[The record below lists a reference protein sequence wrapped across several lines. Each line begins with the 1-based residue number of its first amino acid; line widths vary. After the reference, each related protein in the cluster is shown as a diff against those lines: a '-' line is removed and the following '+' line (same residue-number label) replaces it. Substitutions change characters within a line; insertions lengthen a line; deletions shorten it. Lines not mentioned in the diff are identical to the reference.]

1 MPPLRSIQARYT
13 LFLVL
18 FVLVLFVL
26 TVVGIGQL
34 VAPTLRHT
42 EEQVVLNRIAEVAEQ
57 IQGELNKVQSQQRT
71 ITQTIPLLDS
81 DAIDKVLPGL
91 VDQYGELKVFGGGIW
106 PLPNQRTPGRNK
118 HSTFWHRDASGKL
131 AVNTFW
137 NSDPAPNYYDQ
148 SWYKG
153 GLASPRGQC
162 AWAAAY
168 KDDASQEPRTNCA
181 MAIQRDGVPYGV
193 ATIDVTL
200 GFFNDLV
207 ASKEKDIGG
216 QMLIVEGDGKI
227 ISNSS
232 RISGPVVLKNIS
244 ELTGSSAFAGQVSK
258 ALAHR
263 DQALQRS
270 EFNNLGVASTFY
282 MRPIEGT
289 PWFLATALPTSLI
302 TAQRDDVLGTLALLQ
317 IPMVLLLVLLAVY
330 AIRQLVQRMKSLKTN
345 IDALSA
351 GDADL
356 TRRITIRAEDELGA
370 IGHSVNRFIV
380 YLQNM
385 IGEVTQATGAMS
397 SSLEQLQRT
406 SAHTNQILV
415 RHASETDQTVTAIT
429 EMSSTAD
436 TVAQNAAETAAFTQ
450 RANEHADRSRVVVGE
465 ASNSVSALIGE
476 VSSATHSVENMRQ
489 DAARI
494 TETLGVIG
502 AIAGQTNLLAL
513 NAAIEAARAGEQGRG
528 FAVVADEVRAL
539 AARTQ
544 ASTSQINEMLTR
556 LTAGVSSSVAAMENT
571 QASCQSAADA
581 TARVN
586 TGLDEM
592 AGSVSHINNLSTQ
605 IATAAEQQSA
615 VTEEINRSMVQIRQM
630 VEELVQSGHATETNT
645 QSLLDAN
652 GRVIALMGRFK
663 VR

>member
-1 MPPLRSIQARYT
+1 MPALRTIQARYT
-13 LFLVL
+13 SFLVL
-18 FVLVLFVL
+18 FILVLFGL
-26 TVVGIGQL
+26 TVAGISQL
-34 VAPTLRHT
+34 VAPKLRHT
-42 EEQVVLNRIAEVAEQ
+42 EEQVVLNRIGEVAQQ
-57 IQGELNKVQSQQRT
+57 IQGELNKVQAQQRT

-81 DAIDKVLPGL
+81 TTIDTVLPGL

-106 PLPNQRTPGRNK
+106 PLPGQREAGRNK
-118 HSTFWHRDASGKL
+118 FSTFWHRDASGKL

-137 NSDPAPNYYDQ
+137 NSDAAPNYYDQ
-148 SWYKG
+148 AWYKG
-153 GLASPRGQC
+153 GMQTPRGQC

-168 KDDASQEPRTNCA
+168 KDDASAEPRTNCA
-181 MAIQRDGVPYGV
+181 MAITRDGVPYGV
-193 ATIDVTL
+193 STIDVTL

-207 ASKEKDIGG
+207 ARKEKDLGAE
-216 QMLIVEGDGKI
+216 MLIVEADGKI

-232 RISGPVVLKNIS
+232 RINGPIVLKNIS
-244 ELTGSSAFAGQVSK
+244 DLAASSALAAQVK
-258 ALAHR
+258 TALGRR
-263 DQALQRS
+263 DATLQRV
-270 EFNNLGVASTFY
+270 EFDNQGVANTFF

-289 PWFLATALPTSLI
+289 PWFLATALPTQLI
-302 TAQRDDVLGTLALLQ
+302 TAQRDDVLGTLSLLQ
-317 IPMVLLLVLLAVY
+317 IPMVILLVLLQMY
-330 AIRQLVQRMKSLKTN
+330 AIRQLIQRMTALKAN

-370 IGHSVNRFIV
+370 IGHSVNTFIA
-380 YLQNM
+380 YLQSM
-385 IGEVTQATGAMS
+385 IGEVTQATGAMA
-397 SSLEQLQRT
+397 SSLEKLQQT
-406 SAHTNQILV
+406 SAQTNQILV

-436 TVAQNAAETAAFTQ
+436 SVAENAAETAAFTQ

-465 ASNSVSALIGE
+465 ASSSVIALIDE
-476 VSSATHSVENMRQ
+476 VASATHKVESMQQ
-489 DAARI
+489 DAQRI
-494 TETLGVIG
+494 TEILGVIG

-544 ASTSQINEMLTR
+544 DSTSQINEMLSR
-556 LTAGVSSSVAAMENT
+556 LTQGVSSSVTAMENT

-586 TGLDEM
+586 AGLDEM
-592 AGSVSHINNLSTQ
+592 AGSVSHINSLSTQ

-615 VTEEINRSMVQIRQM
+615 VTEEINRSMVQIRHM
-630 VEELVQSGHATETNT
+630 VDELVQSGHATELNT
-645 QSLLDAN
+645 RQLLEAN
-652 GRVIALMGRFK
+652 GRVSSIMGRFK

>member
-13 LFLVL
+13 LFPLL
-18 FVLVLFVL
+18 FVLVLIVL

-42 EEQVVLNRIAEVAEQ
+42 EEQVVLNRISEVAQ
-57 IQGELNKVQSQQRT
+57 KIQGELSKVQSQQRS

-137 NSDPAPNYYDQ
+137 NSDAAPNYYDQ

-153 GLASPRGQC
+153 GLASPPGQC

-181 MAIQRDGVPYGV
+181 MAIQRDGVPYGI

-227 ISNSS
+227 ISNST

-244 ELTGSSAFAGQVSK
+244 ELTGTSSFAAQVSK
-258 ALAHR
+258 ALTHR
-263 DQALQRS
+263 DQALQRY
-270 EFNNLGVASTFY
+270 EFDNQGVASTFY

-302 TAQRDDVLGTLALLQ
+302 TAQRDDVLGSLALLQ
-317 IPMVLLLVLLAVY
+317 IPMVLLLVLLAAY

-385 IGEVTQATGAMS
+385 IGEVTQATGAMAS
-397 SSLEQLQRT
+397 GLEQLQKT

-476 VSSATHSVENMRQ
+476 VSSATHTVENMRQ

-544 ASTSQINEMLTR
+544 ASTSQINEMLAR
-556 LTAGVSSSVAAMENT
+556 LTTGVSSSVTAMEAT

-615 VTEEINRSMVQIRQM
+615 VTEEINRSMVQIRHM
-630 VEELVQSGHATETNT
+630 VEELVESGHAAETNT
-645 QSLLDAN
+645 QNLLDAN

-663 VR
+663 VQ

>member
-34 VAPTLRHT
+34 VAPKLRQT
-42 EEQVVLNRIAEVAEQ
+42 EEQVVLNRVSEVAEQ
-57 IQGELNKVQSQQRT
+57 IQGELNKVQAQQRS

-131 AVNTFW
+131 TVNTFW

-181 MAIQRDGVPYGV
+181 MAIQRDGAAYGV

-216 QMLIVEGDGKI
+216 QMLIVEADGKI

-244 ELTGSSAFAGQVSK
+244 ELTGTSTFAAQISK

-270 EFNNLGVASTFY
+270 EFDNGGVASTFY

-317 IPMVLLLVLLAVY
+317 IPMVLLLVLLAAY
-330 AIRQLVQRMKSLKTN
+330 AIRQLVQRMKTLKTN

-356 TRRITIRAEDELGA
+356 TRRIVIRAEDELGA

-397 SSLEQLQRT
+397 SGLEQLQHT
-406 SAHTNQILV
+406 SAQTNRILV

-465 ASNSVSALIGE
+465 ASSSVSALIGE
-476 VSSATHSVENMRQ
+476 VSSATHTVENMRQ

-544 ASTSQINEMLTR
+544 ASTSQINEMLAR
-556 LTAGVSSSVAAMENT
+556 LTTGVSSSVTAMENT

-615 VTEEINRSMVQIRQM
+615 VTEEINRSMVQIRHM
-630 VEELVQSGHATETNT
+630 VEELVQSGQATETNT
-645 QSLLDAN
+645 HSLLEAN

>member
-1 MPPLRSIQARYT
+1 MPMFRTIQARYT

-18 FVLVLFVL
+18 FVLLLFVL
-26 TVVGIGQL
+26 TVVGISQL
-34 VAPTLRHT
+34 VAPTLRKT
-42 EEQVVLNRIAEVAEQ
+42 EEQVVLNRVAEVAEQ
-57 IQGELNKVQSQQRT
+57 IKNELNKVQAQQRS

-81 DAIDKVLPGL
+81 DTIDKVLPGL

-106 PLPNQRTPGRNK
+106 PLPGQRTPGRNK
-118 HSTFWHRDASGKL
+118 HSTFWHRDANGQLK
-131 AVNTFW
+131 VNTFW
-137 NSDPAPNYYDQ
+137 NSAEAPNYYEQ
-148 SWYKG
+148 PWYKG
-153 GLASPRGQC
+153 GMATPRGQC

-193 ATIDVTL
+193 STIDVTL

-207 ASKEKDIGG
+207 ARKEKDIGG
-216 QMLIVEGDGKI
+216 EMLIVEGDGKI
-227 ISNSS
+227 ISNSTHINS
-232 RISGPVVLKNIS
+232 PVVLKNINDLAS
-244 ELTGSSAFAGQVSK
+244 SSAFAAQVK
-258 ALAHR
+258 I
-263 DQALQRS
+263 ALQNRDAAS
-270 EFNNLGVASTFY
+270 HRVEFDNDGVTSTFF

-289 PWFLATALPTSLI
+289 PWFLATALPTQLI
-302 TAQRDDVLGTLALLQ
+302 TAQRDDVLNTLALLQ
-317 IPMVLLLVLLAVY
+317 IPMIILLVLLQVY
-330 AIRQLVQRMKSLKTN
+330 AISKLINRMRALKTN

-370 IGHSVNRFIV
+370 IGHSVNHFIV

-385 IGEVTQATGAMS
+385 IGEVTQATGDMA
-397 SSLEQLQRT
+397 SSLDKLQKT
-406 SAHTNQILV
+406 SAHTNQILT
-415 RHASETDQTVTAIT
+415 RHASETEQTVTAIT
-429 EMSSTAD
+429 EMSATAD
-436 TVAQNAAETAAFTQ
+436 TVAENAAETAAFTQ

-465 ASNSVSALIGE
+465 ASNSVVALIDE
-476 VSSATHSVENMRQ
+476 VSSATHKVESMQQ
-489 DAARI
+489 DAQRI
-494 TETLGVIG
+494 TEILGVIG

-544 ASTSQINEMLTR
+544 ASTSEINEMLTR
-556 LTAGVSSSVAAMENT
+556 LTQGVSSSVAAMENT

-586 TGLDEM
+586 AGLDEM
-592 AGSVSHINNLSTQ
+592 AGSVSHINSLSTQ

-615 VTEEINRSMVQIRQM
+615 VTEEINRSMVQIRHM
-630 VEELVQSGHATETNT
+630 VEELVQTGHATDDNT
-645 QSLLDAN
+645 RSLLDAN
-652 GRVIALMGRFK
+652 NRVSALMGRFK

>member
-57 IQGELNKVQSQQRT
+57 IQGELNKVQSQQRS
-71 ITQTIPLLDS
+71 ITQTVPLLDS

-232 RISGPVVLKNIS
+232 RFSGPVVLKNIS
-244 ELTGSSAFAGQVSK
+244 ELAGTSAFAAQISK
-258 ALAHR
+258 ALVNR
-263 DQALQRS
+263 DQALQRG
-270 EFNNLGVASTFY
+270 EFDNQGVASTFY
-282 MRPIEGT
+282 MRPIGGT

-370 IGHSVNRFIV
+370 IGHSVNRFIL

-465 ASNSVSALIGE
+465 ASTSVSALIGE

-544 ASTSQINEMLTR
+544 ASTSQINDMLTR

-645 QSLLDAN
+645 QSLLEAN

-663 VR
+663 VQ

>member
-18 FVLVLFVL
+18 FVLVLLVL

-42 EEQVVLNRIAEVAEQ
+42 EEQVVLNRVAEVAEQ
-57 IQGELNKVQSQQRT
+57 IKGELNKVQAQQRS

-106 PLPNQRTPGRNK
+106 PLPGQRTPGRNK

-137 NSDPAPNYYDQ
+137 NSDAAPNYYDQ

-181 MAIQRDGVPYGV
+181 MAIARDGAAYGV

-207 ASKEKDIGG
+207 AGKEKDIGG

-232 RISGPVVLKNIS
+232 RINSPVVLKNIS
-244 ELTGSSAFAGQVSK
+244 ELAGSSAFAAQVSQ

-263 DQALQRS
+263 DQGLQRS
-270 EFNNLGVASTFY
+270 EFDNGGVASTFY
-282 MRPIEGT
+282 LRPIEGT

-317 IPMVLLLVLLAVY
+317 IPMVLLLVLLAAY

-397 SSLEQLQRT
+397 SGLAQLQQT

-465 ASNSVSALIGE
+465 ASTSVSNLIGE
-476 VSSATHSVENMRQ
+476 VSSATHTVENMRQ

-544 ASTSQINEMLTR
+544 ASTSQINEMLAR
-556 LTAGVSSSVAAMENT
+556 LTGGVSSSVAAMENT

-630 VEELVQSGHATETNT
+630 VEELVESGHATETNT
-645 QSLLDAN
+645 RSLLDAN
-652 GRVIALMGRFK
+652 GRVIALMSRFK
-663 VR
+663 VQ

>member
-42 EEQVVLNRIAEVAEQ
+42 EEQVVLNRVAEVAER
-57 IQGELNKVQSQQRT
+57 IKGELNKVQAQQRT
-71 ITQTIPLLDS
+71 ITQTVPLLDS

-131 AVNTFW
+131 MVNTFW

-153 GLASPRGQC
+153 GLAAPRGQC

-181 MAIQRDGVPYGV
+181 MAIQRDGAAYGV

-232 RISGPVVLKNIS
+232 RLSSPVVLKNIS
-244 ELTGSSAFAGQVSK
+244 ELTGTSAFAAQVSK

-270 EFNNLGVASTFY
+270 EFDNGGVASTFY

-302 TAQRDDVLGTLALLQ
+302 TAQRDDVLGSLALLQ
-317 IPMVLLLVLLAVY
+317 IPMVVLLVLLALY
-330 AIRQLVQRMKSLKTN
+330 AIRQLVQRMKTLKTN
-345 IDALSA
+345 IDALST

-397 SSLEQLQRT
+397 SGLEQLQRT

-465 ASNSVSALIGE
+465 ASSSVGALIGE
-476 VSSATHSVENMRQ
+476 VSSATQSVENMRQ

-494 TETLGVIG
+494 TETLGEIG
-502 AIAGQTNLLAL
+502 AIAGQTNLLAV

-544 ASTSQINEMLTR
+544 ASTSQINEMLAR
-556 LTAGVSSSVAAMENT
+556 LTSGVSSSVAAMENT

-615 VTEEINRSMVQIRQM
+615 VTEEINRSMVQIRHM
-630 VEELVQSGHATETNT
+630 VEELVESGHATETNT

-652 GRVIALMGRFK
+652 GRVISLMSRFK

>member
-34 VAPTLRHT
+34 VAPKLRQT
-42 EEQVVLNRIAEVAEQ
+42 EEQVVLNRVAEVAEQ
-57 IQGELNKVQSQQRT
+57 IQGELNKVQAQQRS

-181 MAIQRDGVPYGV
+181 MAIQRDGAPYGV

-244 ELTGSSAFAGQVSK
+244 ELTGTSAFAAQVSK

-270 EFNNLGVASTFY
+270 EFDNGGVASTFY

-289 PWFLATALPTSLI
+289 PWFLATALPTTLI

-317 IPMVLLLVLLAVY
+317 IPMVLLLVLLAAY
-330 AIRQLVQRMKSLKTN
+330 AIRQLMQRMQSLKTN

-397 SSLEQLQRT
+397 SGLEQLQHT
-406 SAHTNQILV
+406 SAQTNRILV

-465 ASNSVSALIGE
+465 ASSSVSALIGE
-476 VSSATHSVENMRQ
+476 VSSATHTVENMRQ

-544 ASTSQINEMLTR
+544 ASTSQINEMLAR
-556 LTAGVSSSVAAMENT
+556 LTTGVSSSVAAMENT

-586 TGLDEM
+586 SGLDEM

-645 QSLLDAN
+645 QSLLAAN
-652 GRVIALMGRFK
+652 GRVISLMSRFK

>member
-1 MPPLRSIQARYT
+1 MPPLRSIQTRYT

-26 TVVGIGQL
+26 TVAGIGQL
-34 VAPTLRHT
+34 VAPKLRHT

-57 IQGELNKVQSQQRT
+57 IQGELNKVQAQQRS

-137 NSDPAPNYYDQ
+137 NSDAAPNYYDQ

-181 MAIQRDGVPYGV
+181 MAIQRDGAAYGV

-227 ISNSS
+227 ISNST

-244 ELTGSSAFAGQVSK
+244 ELAGTSAFAAQVSK

-263 DQALQRS
+263 DQAQRA
-270 EFNNLGVASTFY
+270 EFDNQGVASTFY

-302 TAQRDDVLGTLALLQ
+302 TAQRDDVLGSLALLQ
-317 IPMVLLLVLLAVY
+317 IPMVLLLVLLAFY
-330 AIRQLVQRMKSLKTN
+330 AIRQLVQRMKSLSIN

-356 TRRITIRAEDELGA
+356 TRRITIRAEDEMGA
-370 IGHSVNRFIV
+370 IGHSVNRFII

-385 IGEVTQATGAMS
+385 IGEVTLATGAMS
-397 SSLEQLQRT
+397 TGLEQLQQT
-406 SAHTNQILV
+406 SAQTNRILV

-436 TVAQNAAETAAFTQ
+436 TVAQNAAETASFTQ

-465 ASNSVSALIGE
+465 ASTSVSALIGE
-476 VSSATHSVENMRQ
+476 VASATHTVENMRQ

-544 ASTSQINEMLTR
+544 ASTSQINEMLAR
-556 LTAGVSSSVAAMENT
+556 LTTGVSSSVTAMENT

-615 VTEEINRSMVQIRQM
+615 VTEEINRSMVQIRHM
-630 VEELVQSGHATETNT
+630 VEELVESGHATETNT

-652 GRVIALMGRFK
+652 GRVIALMSRFK

>member
-57 IQGELNKVQSQQRT
+57 IQGELNKVQSQQRS

-244 ELTGSSAFAGQVSK
+244 ELTGTSAFAAQVSK
-258 ALAHR
+258 ALTNR

-270 EFNNLGVASTFY
+270 EFDNEGVASTFY
-282 MRPIEGT
+282 MRPIGGT

-330 AIRQLVQRMKSLKTN
+330 AIRQLVQRMKSLKSN

-465 ASNSVSALIGE
+465 ASTSVSALIGE

-544 ASTSQINEMLTR
+544 ASTSQINDMLTR

-645 QSLLDAN
+645 QSLLEAN

>member
-18 FVLVLFVL
+18 FVLVLLVL

-34 VAPTLRHT
+34 VAPKLQDT
-42 EEQVVLNRIAEVAEQ
+42 EEQVVLNRVAEVAEQ
-57 IQGELNKVQSQQRT
+57 IQGELNKVQAQQRT

-181 MAIQRDGVPYGV
+181 MAIQRDGAAYGV

-244 ELTGSSAFAGQVSK
+244 ELTGTSAFAAQVSK

-263 DQALQRS
+263 DQALQRA
-270 EFNNLGVASTFY
+270 EFDNQGVASTFY

-302 TAQRDDVLGTLALLQ
+302 TAQRNDVLGTLALLQ
-317 IPMVLLLVLLAVY
+317 IPMVLLLVLLAAY
-330 AIRQLVQRMKSLKTN
+330 AIRQLVQRMKALKGN

-385 IGEVTQATGAMS
+385 IGEVTQATGAMAS
-397 SSLEQLQRT
+397 GLEQLQHI
-406 SAHTNQILV
+406 SAHTNQILL

-465 ASNSVSALIGE
+465 ASTSVSALIGE
-476 VSSATHSVENMRQ
+476 VASATHTVENMRQ

-544 ASTSQINEMLTR
+544 ASTSQINEMLAR
-556 LTAGVSSSVAAMENT
+556 LTTGVSSSVAAMENT

-630 VEELVQSGHATETNT
+630 VEELVESGHATETNT
-645 QSLLDAN
+645 QSLLEAN

>member
-1 MPPLRSIQARYT
+1 MPALRSIQARYT

-34 VAPTLRHT
+34 VAPKLRHT
-42 EEQVVLNRIAEVAEQ
+42 EEQVVLNRISEVAEQ
-57 IQGELNKVQSQQRT
+57 IQGELNKVQAQQRT

-137 NSDPAPNYYDQ
+137 NSDAAPNYYDQ

-181 MAIQRDGVPYGV
+181 MAIQRDGAAYGV

-200 GFFNDLV
+200 GFFNELV
-207 ASKEKDIGG
+207 ANKEKDIGG

-244 ELTGSSAFAGQVSK
+244 ELAGTSAFAAQVSQ

-270 EFNNLGVASTFY
+270 EFDNQGVASTFY
-282 MRPIEGT
+282 LRAIEGT

-302 TAQRDDVLGTLALLQ
+302 TAQRDDVLSSLALLQ
-317 IPMVLLLVLLAVY
+317 IPMVLLLVILAVY
-330 AIRQLVQRMKSLKTN
+330 AIRKLVQRMKTLKTN
-345 IDALSA
+345 IDALST

-397 SSLEQLQRT
+397 SSLEQLQQT
-406 SAHTNQILV
+406 SAHTNQILM

-436 TVAQNAAETAAFTQ
+436 TVAQSAAETASFTQ
-450 RANEHADRSRVVVGE
+450 RANEHADHSRVVVGE
-465 ASNSVSALIGE
+465 ASSSVSALIDE
-476 VSSATHSVENMRQ
+476 VASATHTVENMRQ

-544 ASTSQINEMLTR
+544 ASTSQINEMLAR
-556 LTAGVSSSVAAMENT
+556 LTSGVSSSVAAMENT

-630 VEELVQSGHATETNT
+630 VEELVHSGHATQSNT

-652 GRVIALMGRFK
+652 GRVIALMSRFK

>member
-34 VAPTLRHT
+34 VAPKLRFT
-42 EEQVVLNRIAEVAEQ
+42 EEQVVLNRVAEVAEQ
-57 IQGELNKVQSQQRT
+57 IQGELNKVQSQQRS
-71 ITQTIPLLDS
+71 ITQTVPLLDS

-131 AVNTFW
+131 TVNTFW

-244 ELTGSSAFAGQVSK
+244 ELTGTSAFALQVSK

-270 EFNNLGVASTFY
+270 EFDNGGVASTFY

-317 IPMVLLLVLLAVY
+317 IPMVLLLVLLAAY

-397 SSLEQLQRT
+397 TGLEQLQHT
-406 SAHTNQILV
+406 SAQTNRILV

-465 ASNSVSALIGE
+465 ASSSVSALIGE
-476 VSSATHSVENMRQ
+476 VSSATHTVENMRQ

-544 ASTSQINEMLTR
+544 ASTSQINEMLAR
-556 LTAGVSSSVAAMENT
+556 LTTGVSSSVAAMENT

-615 VTEEINRSMVQIRQM
+615 VTEEINRSMVQIRHM
-630 VEELVQSGHATETNT
+630 VEELVQSGHDTQTNT
-645 QSLLDAN
+645 QSLLEAN

-663 VR
+663 VQ

>member
-42 EEQVVLNRIAEVAEQ
+42 EEQVVLNRVAEVAER
-57 IQGELNKVQSQQRT
+57 IKGELNKVQAQQRT
-71 ITQTIPLLDS
+71 ITQTVPLLDS

-131 AVNTFW
+131 MVNTFW

-153 GLASPRGQC
+153 GLAAPRGQC

-181 MAIQRDGVPYGV
+181 MAIQRDGAAYGV

-232 RISGPVVLKNIS
+232 RLSSPVVLKSIS
-244 ELTGSSAFAGQVSK
+244 ELTGTSAFAAQVSK

-270 EFNNLGVASTFY
+270 EFDNGGVASTFY

-302 TAQRDDVLGTLALLQ
+302 TAQRDDVLGSLALLQ
-317 IPMVLLLVLLAVY
+317 IPMVVLLVLLALY
-330 AIRQLVQRMKSLKTN
+330 AIRQLVQRMKTLKTN
-345 IDALSA
+345 IDALST

-397 SSLEQLQRT
+397 SGLEQLQRT

-465 ASNSVSALIGE
+465 ASSSVGALIGE
-476 VSSATHSVENMRQ
+476 VSSATQSVENMRQ

-544 ASTSQINEMLTR
+544 ASTSQINEMLAR
-556 LTAGVSSSVAAMENT
+556 LTSGVSSSVAAMENT

-615 VTEEINRSMVQIRQM
+615 VTEEINRSMVQIRHM
-630 VEELVQSGHATETNT
+630 VEELVESGHATETNT

-652 GRVIALMGRFK
+652 GRVISLMSRFK

>member
-57 IQGELNKVQSQQRT
+57 IQGELNKVQSQQRS

-131 AVNTFW
+131 AINTFW

-244 ELTGSSAFAGQVSK
+244 ELTGTSAFAAQVNK
-258 ALAHR
+258 ALTNR

-270 EFNNLGVASTFY
+270 EFDNQGVASTFY
-282 MRPIEGT
+282 MRPIGGT

-330 AIRQLVQRMKSLKTN
+330 AIRQLVQRMKSLKSN

-465 ASNSVSALIGE
+465 ASTSVSALIGE

-544 ASTSQINEMLTR
+544 ASTSQINDMLTR

-645 QSLLDAN
+645 QSLLEAN

>member
-1 MPPLRSIQARYT
+1 MPPLRSIQSRYT

-57 IQGELNKVQSQQRT
+57 IKGELNKVQAQQRS

-131 AVNTFW
+131 TVNTFW
-137 NSDPAPNYYDQ
+137 NSDAAPNYYDQ

-181 MAIQRDGVPYGV
+181 MAIQRDGAAYGV

-200 GFFNDLV
+200 GFFNELV

-232 RISGPVVLKNIS
+232 RINGPVVLKNIS
-244 ELTGSSAFAGQVSK
+244 ELAGSSAFAAQVSA

-263 DQALQRS
+263 DQGLQRS
-270 EFNNLGVASTFY
+270 EFDNGGVASTFY
-282 MRPIEGT
+282 LRPIEGT

-317 IPMVLLLVLLAVY
+317 IPMVLLLVLLAAY

-397 SSLEQLQRT
+397 SGLEQLQQA
-406 SAHTNQILV
+406 SAQTNRILV

-429 EMSSTAD
+429 EMSSTAE

-465 ASNSVSALIGE
+465 ASTSVSALIGE
-476 VSSATHSVENMRQ
+476 VSSATHTVENMRQ

-544 ASTSQINEMLTR
+544 ASTSQINEMLAR
-556 LTAGVSSSVAAMENT
+556 LTTGVSSSVAAMENT

-615 VTEEINRSMVQIRQM
+615 VTEKINRSMVQIRQM
-630 VEELVQSGHATETNT
+630 VEELVHSGHATESNT

-652 GRVIALMGRFK
+652 GRVIALMSRFK

>member
-1 MPPLRSIQARYT
+1 MPAFRTIQARYT

-18 FVLVLFVL
+18 FILLLSVL
-26 TVVGIGQL
+26 TVVGISQL
-34 VAPTLRHT
+34 VAPKLRHT

-57 IQGELNKVQSQQRT
+57 IQGELNKVQAQQRS

-81 DAIDKVLPGL
+81 AAIDTVLPGL

-106 PLPNQRTPGRNK
+106 PLPGQREVGRNK
-118 HSTFWHRDASGKL
+118 FSTFWHRDASGKL

-137 NSDPAPNYYDQ
+137 NSDAAPNYYDQ

-153 GLASPRGQC
+153 GMQTPRGQC

-168 KDDASQEPRTNCA
+168 KDDASAEPRTNCA
-181 MAIQRDGVPYGV
+181 MAIQKNGSAWGVS
-193 ATIDVTL
+193 TIDVTL

-207 ASKEKDIGG
+207 ARKEKDLNAE
-216 QMLIVEGDGKI
+216 MLIVEADGKI

-232 RISGPVVLKNIS
+232 RISGPIVLKNIS
-244 ELTGSSAFAGQVSK
+244 ELAGGSTFASQVK
-258 ALAHR
+258 AGLQNR
-263 DQALQRS
+263 DQAQRV
-270 EFNNLGVASTFY
+270 EFDNHGEASTFF

-289 PWFLATALPTSLI
+289 PWFLATALPTKML
-302 TAQRDDVLGTLALLQ
+302 TAQRDDVLSSLSMLQ
-317 IPMVLLLVLLAVY
+317 IPLVILLVMLQVY
-330 AIRQLVQRMKSLKTN
+330 AIRQLVSRMKALKAN
-345 IDALSA
+345 IDSLSS

-370 IGHSVNRFIV
+370 IGHSVNTFIA

-385 IGEVTQATGAMS
+385 IGEVTQATGAMA
-397 SSLEQLQRT
+397 SSLDSLQRT
-406 SAHTNQILV
+406 SAHTSQILL
-415 RHASETDQTVTAIT
+415 RHASETDQTVTAIN
-429 EMSSTAD
+429 EMSSTAES
-436 TVAQNAAETAAFTQ
+436 VAQNAAETAAFTQ
-450 RANEHADRSRVVVGE
+450 RANENADRSRVVVGE
-465 ASNSVSALIGE
+465 ASSSVVALIDE
-476 VSSATHSVENMRQ
+476 VASATHKVESMQQ
-489 DAARI
+489 DAQRI
-494 TETLGVIG
+494 TEILGVIG

-544 ASTSQINEMLTR
+544 ASTSEINEMLSR
-556 LTAGVSSSVAAMENT
+556 LTQGVSSSVSAMENT

-581 TARVN
+581 TTRVN
-586 TGLDEM
+586 SGLDEM
-592 AGSVSHINNLSTQ
+592 AGAVSHINSLSTQ

-615 VTEEINRSMVQIRQM
+615 VTEEINRSMVQIRHM
-630 VEELVQSGHATETNT
+630 VDELVESGQASELNT
-645 QSLLDAN
+645 RQLLEAN
-652 GRVIALMGRFK
+652 SRVSAIMGRFK

>member
-1 MPPLRSIQARYT
+1 MPMFRTIQARYT

-18 FVLVLFVL
+18 FVLLLFVL
-26 TVVGIGQL
+26 TVVGISQL
-34 VAPTLRHT
+34 VAPTLRKT
-42 EEQVVLNRIAEVAEQ
+42 EEQVVLNRVAEVAEQ
-57 IQGELNKVQSQQRT
+57 IKNELNKVQAQQRS

-81 DAIDKVLPGL
+81 DTIDKVLPGL

-106 PLPNQRTPGRNK
+106 PLPGQRTPGRNK
-118 HSTFWHRDASGKL
+118 HSTFWHRDANGQL
-131 AVNTFW
+131 QVNTFW
-137 NSDPAPNYYDQ
+137 NSAEAPNYYEQ
-148 SWYKG
+148 PWYKG
-153 GLASPRGQC
+153 GMATPRGQC

-193 ATIDVTL
+193 STIDVTL

-207 ASKEKDIGG
+207 ARKEKDIGG
-216 QMLIVEGDGKI
+216 EMLIVEADGKI
-227 ISNSS
+227 ISNSTHINS
-232 RISGPVVLKNIS
+232 PVVLKNIS
-244 ELTGSSAFAGQVSK
+244 DLAGSSAFAAQVK
-258 ALAHR
+258 T
-263 DQALQRS
+263 ALQNRDAAS
-270 EFNNLGVASTFY
+270 HRVEFNNDGVASTFF

-289 PWFLATALPTSLI
+289 PWFLATALPTQLI
-302 TAQRDDVLGTLALLQ
+302 TAQRDDVLNTLALLQ
-317 IPMVLLLVLLAVY
+317 IPMIVLLVLLQVY
-330 AIRQLVQRMKSLKTN
+330 AISKLINRMRALKTN

-385 IGEVTQATGAMS
+385 IGEVTQATGDMA
-397 SSLEQLQRT
+397 SSLDKLQKT
-406 SAHTNQILV
+406 SAHTNQILT
-415 RHASETDQTVTAIT
+415 RHASETEQTVTAIT
-429 EMSSTAD
+429 EMSATAD
-436 TVAQNAAETAAFTQ
+436 TVAENAAETAAFTQ

-465 ASNSVSALIGE
+465 ASSSVVALIDE
-476 VSSATHSVENMRQ
+476 VSSATHKVESMQQ
-489 DAARI
+489 DAQRI
-494 TETLGVIG
+494 TEILGVIG

-544 ASTSQINEMLTR
+544 ASTSEINEMLTR
-556 LTAGVSSSVAAMENT
+556 LTQGVSSSVAAMENT

-586 TGLDEM
+586 AGLDEM
-592 AGSVSHINNLSTQ
+592 AGSVSHINSLSTQ
-605 IATAAEQQSA
+605 IATAAEQQSS
-615 VTEEINRSMVQIRQM
+615 VTEEINRSMVQIRHM
-630 VEELVQSGHATETNT
+630 VEELVQSGHATDDNT
-645 QSLLDAN
+645 RSLLDAN
-652 GRVIALMGRFK
+652 NRVSALMGRFK
-663 VR
+663 VK

>member
-1 MPPLRSIQARYT
+1 MPALRSIQARYT

-26 TVVGIGQL
+26 TIVGIGQL
-34 VAPTLRHT
+34 VAPKLQHT
-42 EEQVVLNRIAEVAEQ
+42 EEQVVLNRVSEVAEQ
-57 IQGELNKVQSQQRT
+57 IQGELNKVQAQQRT

-181 MAIQRDGVPYGV
+181 MAIQRDGAAYGV

-244 ELTGSSAFAGQVSK
+244 ELTGTSAFAAQVSK
-258 ALAHR
+258 ALAQR
-263 DQALQRS
+263 NQGLQRS
-270 EFNNLGVASTFY
+270 EFDNGGVASTFY

-302 TAQRDDVLGTLALLQ
+302 TAQRNDVLGSLALLQ
-317 IPMVLLLVLLAVY
+317 IPMVLLLVLLQVY
-330 AIRQLVQRMKSLKTN
+330 AIRQLVQRMKSLKSN

-385 IGEVTQATGAMS
+385 IGEVTQATAAMS
-397 SSLEQLQRT
+397 SGLAQLQQT
-406 SAHTNQILV
+406 SAQTNQILV

-544 ASTSQINEMLTR
+544 ASTSQINEMLAR
-556 LTAGVSSSVAAMENT
+556 LTTGVSTSVAAMENT

-615 VTEEINRSMVQIRQM
+615 VTEEINRSMVHIRHM

-652 GRVIALMGRFK
+652 GRVIALMSRFK

>member
-18 FVLVLFVL
+18 FVLVLLVL

-42 EEQVVLNRIAEVAEQ
+42 EEQVVLNRISEVAEK
-57 IQGELNKVQSQQRT
+57 IQGELNKVQSQQRS

-181 MAIQRDGVPYGV
+181 MAIQRDGAPYGV

-227 ISNSS
+227 ISNST

-244 ELTGSSAFAGQVSK
+244 ELTGTSSFAAQVSK

-270 EFNNLGVASTFY
+270 EFDNQGVASTFY

-302 TAQRDDVLGTLALLQ
+302 TAQRDDVLGSLALLQ
-317 IPMVLLLVLLAVY
+317 IPMVLLLVLLAAY

-385 IGEVTQATGAMS
+385 IGEVTQATGAMAS
-397 SSLEQLQRT
+397 GLEQLQRT

-476 VSSATHSVENMRQ
+476 VSSATHTVENMRQ

-544 ASTSQINEMLTR
+544 ASTSQINEMLAR
-556 LTAGVSSSVAAMENT
+556 LTTGVSSSVTAMEAT

-615 VTEEINRSMVQIRQM
+615 VTEEINRSMVQIRHM
-630 VEELVQSGHATETNT
+630 VEELVESGHATETNT

>member
-1 MPPLRSIQARYT
+1 MSALRSIQGRYT

-18 FVLVLFVL
+18 FVLVLMVL

-42 EEQVVLNRIAEVAEQ
+42 EEQVVLNRIDEVAED
-57 IQGELNKVQSQQRT
+57 IEDELNKVQAQQRS
-71 ITQTIPLLDS
+71 ITQTIPLLES

-118 HSTFWHRDASGKL
+118 HSTFWHRDGSGKL
-131 AVNTFW
+131 VVNTFW

-181 MAIQRDGVPYGV
+181 MAIQRNGVDYGV

-207 ASKEKDIGG
+207 ADKEKDIGG

-227 ISNSS
+227 ISNSTHLS
-232 RISGPVVLKNIS
+232 SPVVLKNIS
-244 ELTGSSAFAGQVSK
+244 ELTATSAFAVQVSK
-258 ALAHR
+258 ALSQR
-263 DQALQRS
+263 NQPVQRS
-270 EFNNLGVASTFY
+270 EFDNDGVASTFY
-282 MRPIEGT
+282 MRAIDGT
-289 PWFLATALPTSLI
+289 PWFLATALPTSQI

-317 IPMVLLLVLLAVY
+317 IPMVLLLVAMAVY
-330 AIRQLVQRMKSLKTN
+330 AIRQLVQRMKTLKAN
-345 IDALSA
+345 IDALST

-370 IGHSVNRFIV
+370 IGHSINRFIV
-380 YLQNM
+380 YLQDM
-385 IGEVTQATGAMS
+385 IGEVTQATAAMS
-397 SSLEQLQRT
+397 SGLERLQQT
-406 SAHTNQILV
+406 SAQTNQILV

-429 EMSSTAD
+429 EMSATAD
-436 TVAQNAAETAAFTQ
+436 SVAQNAAETAAFTQ

-465 ASNSVSALIGE
+465 ASNSVIALIGE
-476 VSSATHSVENMRQ
+476 VASATSTVENMRQ

-494 TETLGVIG
+494 TETLDVIG

-544 ASTSQINEMLTR
+544 ASTSQINEMLAR
-556 LTAGVSSSVAAMENT
+556 LTSGVSSSVTAMENT

-586 TGLDEM
+586 AGLDEM
-592 AGSVSHINNLSTQ
+592 ASSVNQINTLSTQ
-605 IATAAEQQSA
+605 IATAAKQQSA
-615 VTEEINRSMVQIRQM
+615 VTEEINHSMVQIRHM
-630 VEELVQSGHATETNT
+630 VDDLVQSGHASEDNT
-645 QSLLDAN
+645 RSLLEAN
-652 GRVIALMGRFK
+652 GRVISLMNRFK

>member
-1 MPPLRSIQARYT
+1 MPAFRSIQARYT

-18 FVLVLFVL
+18 FILLLFIL
-26 TVVGIGQL
+26 TVVGISQL
-34 VAPTLRHT
+34 VAPKLRHT
-42 EEQVVLNRIAEVAEQ
+42 EEQVALNRIAEVAEQ
-57 IQGELNKVQSQQRT
+57 IQGELNKVQAQQRS

-81 DAIDKVLPGL
+81 DTIDSVLPGL

-106 PLPNQRTPGRNK
+106 PLPGQRTPERNK

-137 NSDPAPNYYDQ
+137 NSEQAPNYYDQ
-148 SWYKG
+148 AWYKG
-153 GLASPRGQC
+153 GMQTPRGQC

-168 KDDASQEPRTNCA
+168 KDDASAEPRTNCA
-181 MAIQRDGVPYGV
+181 MAIERNGAPYGV
-193 ATIDVTL
+193 STIDVTL
-200 GFFNDLV
+200 GFFNELI
-207 ASKEKDIGG
+207 ARKEKDLGAE
-216 QMLIVEGDGKI
+216 MLIVEADGKV

-232 RISGPVVLKNIS
+232 HINSPIVLKNIND
-244 ELTGSSAFAGQVSK
+244 LASSSPFAAQVK
-258 ALAHR
+258 AGLNNR
-263 DQALQRS
+263 NQSLQRV
-270 EFNNLGVASTFY
+270 EYDNQGQASTFF

-289 PWFLATALPTSLI
+289 PWFLATALPTRLI
-302 TAQRDDVLGTLALLQ
+302 TAQRDDVLSTLSLMQ
-317 IPMVLLLVLLAVY
+317 IPMVLLLVLLQIY
-330 AIRQLVQRMKSLKTN
+330 AIRQLVQRMKALKAN
-345 IDALSA
+345 IDALST

-370 IGHSVNRFIV
+370 IGHSVNTFIA

-385 IGEVTQATGAMS
+385 IGEVTQATGAMA
-397 SSLEQLQRT
+397 SSLGKLQQT

-436 TVAQNAAETAAFTQ
+436 SVAHNAAETAAFTQ
-450 RANEHADRSRVVVGE
+450 RANQHADRSRVVVGE
-465 ASNSVSALIGE
+465 ASSSVVALIDE
-476 VSSATHSVENMRQ
+476 VASATHKVESMQQ
-489 DAARI
+489 DTQRI
-494 TETLGVIG
+494 TEILGVIG

-544 ASTSQINEMLTR
+544 ASTSQINEMLSR
-556 LTAGVSSSVAAMENT
+556 LTQGVASSVAAMENT
-571 QASCQSAADA
+571 QASCKSAADA

-586 TGLDEM
+586 SGLDEM
-592 AGSVSHINNLSTQ
+592 AGSVSHINSLSTQ

-615 VTEEINRSMVQIRQM
+615 VTEEINRSMVQIRHM
-630 VEELVQSGHATETNT
+630 VDELVQSGHTTELNT
-645 QSLLDAN
+645 RQLLEAN
-652 GRVIALMGRFK
+652 SRVSAIMGRFK
-663 VR
+663 VS

>member
-42 EEQVVLNRIAEVAEQ
+42 EEQVVLNRIAEVAVQ

-181 MAIQRDGVPYGV
+181 MAIQRDGAPYGV

-227 ISNSS
+227 ISNST
-232 RISGPVVLKNIS
+232 RISSPVVLKNIS
-244 ELTGSSAFAGQVSK
+244 ELTGTSAFAAQVSK
-258 ALAHR
+258 ALANR

-270 EFNNLGVASTFY
+270 EFDNQGVASTFY
-282 MRPIEGT
+282 MRPIAGT

-330 AIRQLVQRMKSLKTN
+330 AIRQLVQRMTNLKAN

>member
-1 MPPLRSIQARYT
+1 MPPLRSIQTRYT

-18 FVLVLFVL
+18 FVLVLLVL

-34 VAPTLRHT
+34 VAPKLQYT
-42 EEQVVLNRIAEVAEQ
+42 EEQVVLNRISEVAEQ
-57 IQGELNKVQSQQRT
+57 IQGELNKVQAQQRS
-71 ITQTIPLLDS
+71 ITQTIVLLDS

-131 AVNTFW
+131 VVNTFW

-153 GLASPRGQC
+153 GLAAPRGQC

-181 MAIQRDGVPYGV
+181 MAIQRDGAAYGV

-200 GFFNDLV
+200 GFFNALV

-227 ISNSS
+227 ISNST
-232 RISGPVVLKNIS
+232 RLSGPVVLKNIS
-244 ELTGSSAFAGQVSK
+244 ELTGTSAFAAQVSK

-263 DQALQRS
+263 EQALQRS
-270 EFNNLGVASTFY
+270 EFDNQGVASTFY

-302 TAQRDDVLGTLALLQ
+302 TAQRDDVLGSLALVQ
-317 IPMVLLLVLLAVY
+317 IPMVLLLVLLAAY
-330 AIRQLVQRMKSLKTN
+330 AIRQLVQRMNTLKAN

-397 SSLEQLQRT
+397 SGLEQLQKT

-436 TVAQNAAETAAFTQ
+436 TVAQNAAETASFTQ

-465 ASNSVSALIGE
+465 ASSSVSALIGE
-476 VSSATHSVENMRQ
+476 VASATHTVENMRQ

-544 ASTSQINEMLTR
+544 ASTSQINEMLAR
-556 LTAGVSSSVAAMENT
+556 LTTGVSSSVAAMENT

-615 VTEEINRSMVQIRQM
+615 VTEEINRSMVQIRHM
-630 VEELVQSGHATETNT
+630 VEELVQSGHATQTNT
-645 QSLLDAN
+645 QTLLDAN

-663 VR
+663 VS

>member
-1 MPPLRSIQARYT
+1 MPPLRSIQTRYT

-18 FVLVLFVL
+18 FVLVLLVL

-34 VAPTLRHT
+34 VAPKLQYT
-42 EEQVVLNRIAEVAEQ
+42 EEQVVLNRISEVAEQ
-57 IQGELNKVQSQQRT
+57 IQGELNKVQAQQRS
-71 ITQTIPLLDS
+71 ITQTIVLLDS

-131 AVNTFW
+131 VVNTFW

-153 GLASPRGQC
+153 GLAAPRGQC

-181 MAIQRDGVPYGV
+181 MAIQRDGAAYGV

-200 GFFNDLV
+200 GFFNALV
-207 ASKEKDIGG
+207 ASKEKDIDG

-227 ISNSS
+227 ISNST
-232 RISGPVVLKNIS
+232 RLSGPVVLKNIS
-244 ELTGSSAFAGQVSK
+244 ELTGTSAFAAQVSK

-270 EFNNLGVASTFY
+270 EFDNQGVASTFY

-302 TAQRDDVLGTLALLQ
+302 TAQRDDVLGSLALVQ
-317 IPMVLLLVLLAVY
+317 IPMVLLLVLLAAY
-330 AIRQLVQRMKSLKTN
+330 AIRQLVQRMNTLKAN

-397 SSLEQLQRT
+397 SGLEQLQKT

-436 TVAQNAAETAAFTQ
+436 TVAQNAAETASFTQ

-465 ASNSVSALIGE
+465 ASSSVSALIGE
-476 VSSATHSVENMRQ
+476 VASATHTVENMRQ

-544 ASTSQINEMLTR
+544 ASTSQINEMLAR
-556 LTAGVSSSVAAMENT
+556 LTTGVSSSVAAMENT

-615 VTEEINRSMVQIRQM
+615 VTEEINRSMVQIRHM
-630 VEELVQSGHATETNT
+630 VEELVESGHATQTNT
-645 QSLLDAN
+645 QTLLDAN

-663 VR
+663 VS

>member
-34 VAPTLRHT
+34 VAPKLRHT
-42 EEQVVLNRIAEVAEQ
+42 EEQVVLNRINEVAEQ
-57 IQGELNKVQSQQRT
+57 IQGELNKVQAQQRS

-106 PLPNQRTPGRNK
+106 PLPNLRTPGRNK

-181 MAIQRDGVPYGV
+181 MAIQRDGAAYGV

-200 GFFNDLV
+200 GFFNELV

-232 RISGPVVLKNIS
+232 RLSSPVVLKNIS
-244 ELTGSSAFAGQVSK
+244 ELTATSAFATQVSE

-270 EFNNLGVASTFY
+270 EFDNGGVASTFY

-302 TAQRDDVLGTLALLQ
+302 TAQRDDVLGSLALVQ
-317 IPMVLLLVLLAVY
+317 IPMVVLLVLLALY
-330 AIRQLVQRMKSLKTN
+330 AIRQLVQRMTTLKTN
-345 IDALSA
+345 IDALST

-370 IGHSVNRFIV
+370 IGHSVNRFIA
-380 YLQNM
+380 YLQDM

-397 SSLEQLQRT
+397 SGLAQLQKT
-406 SAHTNQILV
+406 SAHTNSILV

-465 ASNSVSALIGE
+465 ASTSVGALIGE
-476 VSSATHSVENMRQ
+476 VASATHTVENMRQ

-544 ASTSQINEMLTR
+544 ASTSQINEMLAR
-556 LTAGVSSSVAAMENT
+556 LTSGVGSSVAAMENT

-630 VEELVQSGHATETNT
+630 VEELVQSGHATESNT

-652 GRVIALMGRFK
+652 GRVIALMSRFK

>member
-13 LFLVL
+13 VFLVL

-26 TVVGIGQL
+26 TIVGIGQL

-42 EEQVVLNRIAEVAEQ
+42 EEQVVLNRISEVAEQ
-57 IQGELNKVQSQQRT
+57 IQGELNKVQAQQRT

-131 AVNTFW
+131 TVNTFW

-181 MAIQRDGVPYGV
+181 MAIQRDGAAYGV

-200 GFFNDLV
+200 GFFNELV

-232 RISGPVVLKNIS
+232 RISSPVVLKNIS
-244 ELTGSSAFAGQVSK
+244 ELTGTSAFAAQVSK
-258 ALAHR
+258 ALAQR
-263 DQALQRS
+263 NQALQRS
-270 EFNNLGVASTFY
+270 EFDNGGVASTFY

-330 AIRQLVQRMKSLKTN
+330 AIRQLVQRMTTLKSN
-345 IDALSA
+345 IEALSA

-397 SSLEQLQRT
+397 SSLEQLQQT
-406 SAHTNQILV
+406 SAQTNQILL

-476 VSSATHSVENMRQ
+476 VSSATQSVENMRQ

-544 ASTSQINEMLTR
+544 ASTSQINEMLVR
-556 LTAGVSSSVAAMENT
+556 LTTGVSTSVAAMENT

-615 VTEEINRSMVQIRQM
+615 VTEEINRSMVHIRHM
-630 VEELVQSGHATETNT
+630 VEELVQSGHATEANT

-652 GRVIALMGRFK
+652 GRVIALMSRFK